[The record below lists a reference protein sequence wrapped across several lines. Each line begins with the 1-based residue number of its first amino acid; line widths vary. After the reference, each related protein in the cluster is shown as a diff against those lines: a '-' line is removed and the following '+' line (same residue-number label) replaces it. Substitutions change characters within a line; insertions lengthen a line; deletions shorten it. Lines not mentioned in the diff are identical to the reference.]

1 MARASS
7 RKKKRVI
14 RWTLVLILALTILT
28 IRLVE
33 DIGLDQK
40 PSDRFLVAAVVDGDT
55 VELTGGDRLRLLSI
69 DTPEEGEPYYQEA
82 KDALSQLALG
92 KLARI
97 EFAGLRRDRY
107 GRLLGYLY
115 VDSLFVNE
123 AIVDN
128 GLGNLYLFRDND
140 AARPET
146 QLLLAAQR
154 RAMDAR
160 RGIWSIERQPEKYYI
175 AKDNSFRIH
184 RPGCRS
190 VAELKEGRYR
200 KFETREEGLR
210 EGLSPCRN
218 CKP

>member
-7 RKKKRVI
+7 KKKKRVI
-14 RWTLVLILALTILT
+14 RWTLVLILALFILT

-33 DIGLDQK
+33 DIGLDKK
-40 PSDRFLVAAVVDGDT
+40 PSDRFLVVAVVDGDT
-55 VELTGGDRLRLLSI
+55 MELTGGDKLRLLSI
-69 DTPEEGEPYYQEA
+69 DTPEEGEPYYVEA
-82 KDALSQLALG
+82 KELLSQLALG
-92 KLARI
+92 RVGRI
-97 EFAGLRRDRY
+97 EFAELRRDRY

-115 VDSLFVNE
+115 IDSLFVNE

-128 GLGNLYLFRDND
+128 GLANLYLFRDND
-140 AARPET
+140 VHRPQT
-146 QLLLAAQR
+146 RLLLAAQR

-160 RGIWSIERQPEKYYI
+160 RGIWSIERQPEEYYI
-175 AKDNSFRIH
+175 AIDNSFRLH

-190 VAELKEGRYR
+190 VAKVEEGRYR
-200 KFETREEGLR
+200 KFKTREEGLR